1 MKITKRQLRRII
13 KEEVKALKENEREVA
28 RALYGAVQD
37 ALDYLPTEVTL
48 EVLQAAIGEVKKK
61 AAKSSG
67 GDIGYDPFTNP

>member
-1 MKITKRQLRRII
+1 M
-13 KEEVKALKENEREVA
+13 A

-48 EVLQAAIGEVKKK
+48 EVIQAAIGEVKKK